1 MNSNKTTCPLDCYDG
16 CSIVF
21 ENGKLKGDKKHPI
34 TKGYLCSKMNKFLSY
49 KRLNGAYYKNEK
61 IQLEDALKI
70 LIEKI
75 KYFKDGKNLF
85 FLGSGNLGRIQNITK
100 EFFSKMN
107 FYGTKGSLCDLAG
120 DAGIKEGRG
129 ENLLLPMS
137 EIKKSEIIIVWGR
150 DPSISN
156 THMLPY
162 LKDKKL
168 IIIDPYKTNL
178 SFKADIYLQVKPR
191 GDFYLALL
199 LSRILYITQ
208 GENVEFIK
216 NKTENFDDFVNLFES
231 FHMKKLSEM
240 CDIAIDK
247 AWEIIDLIK
256 NKKIVFLVGIG
267 VQKYFIGNQ
276 VLRAIDSFAAMLGL
290 FGQEGCGV
298 SYLANSFYGFK
309 SSIAKLSKT
318 VVLPTIDFSKFNIVF
333 IQGANPAV
341 SLPNTKKVIESL
353 KKSSFVV
360 YFGLY
365 ENETSKLADLVIPAV
380 DFLSKN
386 DVKTN
391 YGHEYIG
398 LMTKQK
404 DTCNGISEYEFTKYL
419 IQKFFNVKIK
429 SEKDYI
435 KEIIES
441 NTVKKDGYLISKA
454 YTKIPYKNNFLTDNG
469 KFIFL
474 DDFEDDFED
483 DFKDNEKYF
492 LITKKNKNSLNS
504 SFKIDNFLYIPPL
517 LGFKDDEKVELVSD
531 YGKAEFLVKIDMN
544 LRMDTLMCHAG
555 NRYYNYLTPSMCSLK
570 GNNAVFQELKVML
583 KKV

>member
-21 ENGKLKGDKKHPI
+21 ENGKLKGDKKHPV

-120 DAGIKEGRG
+120 DTGIKEGRG
-129 ENLLLPMS
+129 ENLLLPLS

-150 DPSISN
+150 DPSINN

-162 LKDKKL
+162 LKEKKL

-178 SFKADIYLQVKPR
+178 SSKADIHLQVKPR

-240 CDIAIDK
+240 CDIPIDK
-247 AWEIIDLIK
+247 AWAIIDLIK

-267 VQKYFIGNQ
+267 VQKYFIGDQ

-309 SSIAKLSKT
+309 SSIAKLSKR
-318 VVLPTIDFSKFNIVF
+318 VVLPTVDFSKFNIVF

-386 DVKTN
+386 DIKTN

-398 LMTKQK
+398 LMPKQK
-404 DTCNGISEYEFTKYL
+404 DDCSGISEYEITKYL

-429 SEKDYI
+429 DEKEYI
-435 KEIIES
+435 EEIIDS
-441 NTVKKDGYLISKA
+441 NTVKKDGYLISKT

-474 DDFEDDFED
+474 DDFEDDFAG

-517 LGFKDDEKVELVSD
+517 LGFKDDEKVKLVSD
-531 YGKAEFLVKIDMN
+531 YGEAEFLIKIDMN

-555 NRYYNYLTPSMCSLK
+555 NRYYNYLTPSISSLK